1 MSVSPSAPAP
11 SSGPVN
17 PWQRMWT
24 APASTLLNMLQ
35 FGQGDSWALPLL
47 LGAGLLSSL
56 APQVREAL
64 AQLLPAGTNVL
75 NVAVVSGLVLGAL
88 QALGWP
94 LMLQGAA
101 RLLGGQGNLRA
112 SRLAAAWSSLPV
124 LVSYLLSPLMNGESA
139 GAALLSGLSLL
150 LSGWTLL
157 LLVQSLAAAQRLTVL
172 KSALSVL
179 LGGFMLLIAL
189 VCAGFVAALVLVALG
204 VTPQQFPQLP

>member
-1 MSVSPSAPAP
+1 
-11 SSGPVN
+11 
-17 PWQRMWT
+17 MWT

-64 AQLLPAGTNVL
+64 APLLPAGTNVL
-75 NVAVVSGLVLGAL
+75 NVAVVSGLVLGTL

-94 LMLQGAA
+94 LMLQGAS
-101 RLLGGQGNLRA
+101 RLLGGQGTLRA

-124 LVSYLLSPLMNGESA
+124 LVSYLLSPLMSGESA

-150 LSGWTLL
+150 FSGWTLL
-157 LLVQSLAAAQRLTVL
+157 LLVQSLAAAQRLTPL
-172 KSALSVL
+172 RSALSVVL
-179 LGGFMLLIAL
+179 SALMLLIAL
-189 VCAGFVAALVLVALG
+189 VFAGFIAALVLVALG